1 MAELQDP
8 QDLIRELLVRELE
21 TVNVYTEMLAS
32 ARTPEVRALI
42 AEVTAQEKH
51 HIAEAADMLARYD
64 TGQAAALARAGI
76 AIAREEPAK
85 TAETAETVLAAYEPS
100 GVTAAVESGETLLA
114 AGMRSGVDIRHDCG
128 GKGVCGTCRV
138 EMLAGGDALSTVTDP
153 ERKHLGELLDD
164 GWRLA
169 CQTTPRAPVR
179 LRVPPN
185 EKGKQKKGD
194 DE

>member
-1 MAELQDP
+1 MAEIDDP

-21 TVNVYTEMLAS
+21 TVNVYTGMLAS

-64 TGQAAALARAGI
+64 AGQAAALARAGI
-76 AIAREEPAK
+76 VVAHEAPAESAK
-85 TAETAETVLAAYEPS
+85 PAETVPAAYEPS
-100 GVTAAVESGETLLA
+100 GVAAAVEPGETLLA
-114 AGMRSGVDIRHDCG
+114 AGMRTGVDIRHDCG

-138 EMLAGGDALSTVTDP
+138 EVLAGGDALSSVTDP

-169 CQTTPRAPVR
+169 CQATPRAPVR

-185 EKGKQKKGD
+185 EKGKEKKGD